1 MEGEADRSDA
11 SADASALRKKHLA
24 MLERLSNRHQ
34 SSSRPDKPGSS
45 PPPAAASFESTS
57 SFLSLFGESKRSI
70 ESRLGQC
77 RLADPS
83 LLKLQFDEISTSI
96 ADLEKLVAES
106 SYYLPSYEVRSSL
119 KAVSDLRQ
127 ALDNL
132 SSELIPKK
140 KFSFK
145 NKPARKEPTAP
156 QPKGAEAEN
165 RDSRPAAKAGS
176 LAVAVPDSPGFRN
189 RANEVLAKD
198 VRGLEIG
205 EFTLSDL
212 ESCEVRLIG
221 CARALFVHRLRNCRV
236 YAGPVTGSVLIEEA
250 ENCVFLLAS
259 HQIRIHNAKASDFY
273 LRVRSRPIVE
283 DCSGVRFAPY
293 RLHYRGIERDLEDAR
308 LGEETGNWSKVD
320 DFKWLRAAQSPNWS
334 VLPENERIETVDIS
348 NLSA

>member
-1 MEGEADRSDA
+1 MEAGGGAADGSD
-11 SADASALRKKHLA
+11 SADVSALRKKHLA

-34 SSSRPDKPGSS
+34 PRPDKPGPS
-45 PPPAAASFESTS
+45 PPASAASFESTS
-57 SFLSLFGESKRSI
+57 SFLSLFGESRRSI
-70 ESRLGQC
+70 ESRLARC

-83 LLKLQFDEISTSI
+83 LLKPSFDEISASI

-119 KAVSDLRQ
+119 KTISDLKQ

-145 NKPARKEPTAP
+145 NKPARKEPTASSL
-156 QPKGAEAEN
+156 KGAEAETS
-165 RDSRPAAKAGS
+165 DSRPAAKAGS

-250 ENCVFLLAS
+250 EDCVFVLAS
-259 HQIRIHNAKASDFY
+259 HQIRIHNANASDFY
-273 LRVRSRPIVE
+273 LRVRSRPIIE

-293 RLHYRGIERDLEDAR
+293 RLHYRGIERDLEDAA

-348 NLSA
+348 DVSA

>member
-1 MEGEADRSDA
+1 MEGEADGSD
-11 SADASALRKKHLA
+11 SAADVSALGKKHLA

-34 SSSRPDKPGSS
+34 SRPDKSGS
-45 PPPAAASFESTS
+45 PPPAASFESTS
-57 SFLSLFGESKRSI
+57 SFLSLFNESRMSI
-70 ESRLGQC
+70 ESRLAQC
-77 RLADPS
+77 RLADRS
-83 LLKLQFDEISTSI
+83 LLQLNFDEISASI
-96 ADLEKLVAES
+96 ANLEKLVAES
-106 SYYLPSYEVRSSL
+106 SYYLPPYEVRSSL
-119 KAVSDLRQ
+119 KTISDLKQ

-156 QPKGAEAEN
+156 SSKGAEA
-165 RDSRPAAKAGS
+165 DGHGSRPAAKAGS

-198 VRGLEIG
+198 VRGLEVG

-221 CARALFVHRLRNCRV
+221 CTRALFVHRLRNCRV

-250 ENCVFLLAS
+250 EDCVFLLAS

-273 LRVRSRPIVE
+273 LRVRSRPIIE
-283 DCSGVRFAPY
+283 DCTGARFAPY
-293 RLHYRGIERDLEDAR
+293 RLNYRGIEQDLEDAA

-334 VLPENERIETVDIS
+334 VLPENERIGTVDIS
-348 NLSA
+348 ELSA